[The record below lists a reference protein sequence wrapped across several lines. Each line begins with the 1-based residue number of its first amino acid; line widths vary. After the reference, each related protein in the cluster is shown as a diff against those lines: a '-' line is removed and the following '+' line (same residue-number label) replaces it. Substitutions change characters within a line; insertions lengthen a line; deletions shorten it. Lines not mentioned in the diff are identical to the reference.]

1 MQGLERKQQ
10 KKIQLFFVTVDT
22 KKDSLKMLS
31 QYLAQFNKDFIGLK
45 GTPQETQE
53 VITAYGGY
61 FFKADDS
68 SIQVKHTGYLYLL
81 DNKQKIRA
89 LYRSDVTIPQL
100 YSGLQKLLK

>member
-1 MQGLERKQQ
+1 MKQE
-10 KKIQLFFVTVDT
+10 KIGR
-22 KKDSLKMLS
+22 
-31 QYLAQFNKDFIGLK
+31 NHPCWCG
-45 GTPQETQE
+45 TQE
-53 VITAYGGY
+53 KYKHCHLNSEVY